1 MMQRPGALF
10 LGGGP
15 RVHTRTES
23 RKRGEL
29 KAGDLD
35 NLERSPTVVPLPL
48 FVITGCLQPAGRTQ
62 KDLGLADVEYVL
74 VRRTHNTHMRPASHY
89 LIDRLLRSW
98 PYSAPLRLLPLSTNN
113 VILSTYTVHCP
124 ARHPV
129 PIDHCSSLAR
139 PSRLS
144 PSESQSPVMRSL
156 LISRPVTECVKGLIV
171 GNVKWIACESTCT
184 LVHVSF

>member
-35 NLERSPTVVPLPL
+35 NLEPSSPTVVPLPL
-48 FVITGCLQPAGRTQ
+48 VAMQPAGRTQ
-62 KDLGLADVEYVL
+62 KDLGLANVEYVL
-74 VRRTHNTHMRPASHY
+74 QHTHMRPASHY
-89 LIDRLLRSW
+89 LIDSFAAG

-113 VILSTYTVHCP
+113 VILSTYGGALPLPLTTVPAQP
-124 ARHPV
+124 AR
-129 PIDHCSSLAR
+129 
-139 PSRLS
+139 
-144 PSESQSPVMRSL
+144 
-156 LISRPVTECVKGLIV
+156 
-171 GNVKWIACESTCT
+171 
-184 LVHVSF
+184 